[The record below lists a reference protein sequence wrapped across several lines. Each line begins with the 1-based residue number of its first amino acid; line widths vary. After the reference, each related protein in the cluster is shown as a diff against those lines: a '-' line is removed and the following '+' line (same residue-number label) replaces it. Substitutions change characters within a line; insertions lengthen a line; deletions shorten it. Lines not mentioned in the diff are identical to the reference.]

1 MGEDMTGKVKLTKR
15 AVDALK
21 PSAKRFVV
29 WDSEISGFGI
39 RVAPSG
45 RKSYV
50 LKYRVGGG
58 RSGRVRW
65 AVIGTHG
72 TLTPDQARETARRWA
87 SDVAAGG
94 DPAGAKADLRNA
106 PTVSDLLDMYLS
118 DHVDKKNKDSTARN
132 AALLVDKVIRPA
144 LGKIK
149 VADVSVGDVSRF
161 HTANAKTPYQANRAL
176 SALSKAFALAENW
189 GMRPAGSNPCSK
201 VGRFKEQS
209 RERFLSG
216 AEFKRLGDVL
226 ALAEREPLR
235 IAGADGKERLAQV
248 NPQAVRAIR
257 LLIFTGARVGEILGL
272 RWEYIDAGNG
282 RANLPDSKTGKKVI
296 QLPAPA
302 LEILAAAE
310 CPEDGKGYVIR
321 GGNGADPEVPLV
333 NIKGPWG
340 VIRQAAGLDGVRLHD
355 LRHAFASIAVAG
367 GFSLPM
373 IGALLGHR
381 ETKTTQRY
389 AHLADDPQRAAAD
402 QIAGRIS
409 DVMNGPESGAEVVPL
424 RKNK

>member
-1 MGEDMTGKVKLTKR
+1 MGEVMTDKVKLTKR

-21 PSAKRFVV
+21 PRDNRFVV
-29 WDSEISGFGI
+29 WDAEISGFGV

-45 RKSYV
+45 RKTYV

-65 AVIGTHG
+65 AVIGAHG
-72 TLTPDQARETARRWA
+72 TLTPDQAREAARRWA

-106 PTVSDLLDMYLS
+106 PTVGDLLDLYLS
-118 DHVDKKNKDSTARN
+118 DHVGKKNKGSTAKN
-132 AALLVDKVIRPA
+132 AALLVNNVIRPA

-149 VADVSVGDVSRF
+149 VADVTVGDVARF
-161 HTANAKTPYQANRAL
+161 HNANAKTPYQANRAL
-176 SALSKAFALAENW
+176 AVLSKAFGLAEVW
-189 GMRPAGSNPCSK
+189 GMRPDGSNPCK
-201 VGRFKEQS
+201 NVERFKEQS
-209 RERFLSG
+209 RERFLTG
-216 AEFKRLGDVL
+216 AEFQRLGDIL
-226 ALAEREPLR
+226 AQAEREPLR
-235 IAGADGKERLAQV
+235 IAAADGKERLAQV
-248 NPQAVRAIR
+248 NHQAIRAIR

-282 RANLPDSKTGKKVI
+282 RASLPDSKTGKKVI

-321 GGNGADPEVPLV
+321 GGNGSDPEVPLV

-340 VIRQAAGLDGVRLHD
+340 VIRQAAGLEGLRLHD

-389 AHLADDPQRAAAD
+389 AHLSDDPQRAAAD

-409 DVMNGPESGAEVVPL
+409 DAMRGPESGAEVVTL
-424 RKNK
+424 RKNR

>member
-1 MGEDMTGKVKLTKR
+1 MTDKVKLTKR

-21 PSAKRFVV
+21 PRDNRFVV
-29 WDSEISGFGI
+29 WDAEISGFGV

-45 RKSYV
+45 RKTYV

-65 AVIGTHG
+65 AVIGAHG
-72 TLTPDQARETARRWA
+72 TLTPDQAREAARRWA

-106 PTVSDLLDMYLS
+106 PTVGDLLDLYLS
-118 DHVDKKNKDSTARN
+118 DHVGKKNKGSTAKN
-132 AALLVDKVIRPA
+132 AALLVNNVIRPA

-149 VADVSVGDVSRF
+149 VADVTVGDVARF
-161 HTANAKTPYQANRAL
+161 HNANAKTPYQANRAL
-176 SALSKAFALAENW
+176 AVLSKAFGLAEVW
-189 GMRPAGSNPCSK
+189 GMRPDGSNPCK
-201 VGRFKEQS
+201 NVERFKEQS
-209 RERFLSG
+209 RERFLTG
-216 AEFKRLGDVL
+216 AEFQRLGDIL
-226 ALAEREPLR
+226 AQAEREPLR
-235 IAGADGKERLAQV
+235 IAAADGKERLAQV
-248 NPQAVRAIR
+248 NHQAIRAIR

-282 RANLPDSKTGKKVI
+282 RASLPDSKTGKKVI

-321 GGNGADPEVPLV
+321 GGNGSDPEVPLV

-340 VIRQAAGLDGVRLHD
+340 VIRQAAGLEGLRLHD

-389 AHLADDPQRAAAD
+389 AHLSDDPQRAAAD

-409 DVMNGPESGAEVVPL
+409 DAMRGPESGAEVVTL
-424 RKNK
+424 RKNR